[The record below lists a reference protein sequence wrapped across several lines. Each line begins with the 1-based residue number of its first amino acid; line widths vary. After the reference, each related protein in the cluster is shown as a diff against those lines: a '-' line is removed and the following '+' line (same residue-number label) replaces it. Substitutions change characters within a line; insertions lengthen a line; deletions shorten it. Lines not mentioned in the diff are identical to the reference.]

1 MDSVNYGDYGICLF
15 GGRNAFRENVSLF
28 RIILDNEN
36 DGCIFPFHSIA
47 MAHESEHKLY
57 DDTIAQGGFR
67 LTRQRREVYEALMEH
82 RDHPT
87 AVEVFMRVKPRMPS
101 ISLAT
106 VYNCLDTLTQ
116 CGLVRQVNVDRAP
129 SRFCPN
135 LEQHAHFFCEQCG
148 GVTDV
153 DLPHPEEVAR
163 VWKLPEHCVVTH
175 HDVTLRGIC
184 PACAAN
190 PDLKPKKNHHS
201 HEIIKH

>member
-1 MDSVNYGDYGICLF
+1 MQ
-15 GGRNAFRENVSLF
+15 
-28 RIILDNEN
+28 
-36 DGCIFPFHSIA
+36 P
-47 MAHESEHKLY
+47 ESDHKAY
-57 DDTIAQGGFR
+57 DDTISQGGFR
-67 LTRQRREVYEALMEH
+67 LTRQRREVYEALMEQ

-87 AVEVFMRVKPRMPS
+87 AVEVFMRVKTRMPS

-135 LEQHAHFFCEQCG
+135 LEQHAHFFCERCG

-153 DLPHPEEVAR
+153 DLPHPEEISR
-163 VWKLPEHCVVTH
+163 VWKLPERCVVTH

-184 PACAAN
+184 PACTGAPTLTTTTEN
-190 PDLKPKKNHHS
+190 R
-201 HEIIKH
+201 